1 MGIRSLST
9 ASISTGTK
17 RSKIWDQ
24 SAQVT
29 PPAFESIATYA
40 VTSGTVNTITFDN
53 IPQTYKHLELRMIL
67 RDYRQVTGFG
77 ETNILFNN
85 VTANSSS
92 VYYKQRLAS
101 QGGNITGYYS
111 ANADQLYGPS
121 YPRGSSYSGIF
132 GAQVWK
138 IEDYT
143 NTNKHKAYLAY
154 GGFYGSGSD
163 EVSYW
168 AGAWTGT
175 SALTRID
182 IYPNQFGFDTYSHFA
197 LYGIKG

>member
-1 MGIRSLST
+1 MSPILKGVVASGISGHL
-9 ASISTGTK
+9 
-17 RSKIWDQ
+17 
-24 SAQVT
+24 T
-29 PPAFESIATYA
+29 PATNPAMESIATLA
-40 VTSGTVNTITFDN
+40 VTSGTVNSVVFN
-53 IPQTYKHLELRMIL
+53 SIPQTYKHLELRMYL

-77 ETNILFNN
+77 ETNLVFNN

-101 QGGNITGYYS
+101 QSGNITGYYS

-121 YPRGSSYSGIF
+121 YPRGSSYTGIF

-138 IEDYT
+138 IQDYT

-168 AGAWTGT
+168 AGAYTGT
-175 SALTRID
+175 EALTRID
-182 IYPNQFGFDTYSHFA
+182 ILPNQFGFDTYSHFA